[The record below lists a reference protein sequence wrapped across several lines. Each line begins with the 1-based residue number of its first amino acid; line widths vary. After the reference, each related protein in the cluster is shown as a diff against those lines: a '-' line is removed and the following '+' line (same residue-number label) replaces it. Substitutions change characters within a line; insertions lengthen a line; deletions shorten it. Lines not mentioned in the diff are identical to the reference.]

1 MKVVTASEMR
11 EIDRRAIE
19 EFGVPSLD
27 LMERAGAGSAEV
39 IAKSGLET
47 GAEVVVLC
55 GRGNNGGDGFVTGRY
70 LKEWGA
76 HVTCWMIGER
86 DELTKDTLRNLVA
99 AEESGVVIRP
109 YRPGAS
115 DEQLS
120 EDLSDAKCAVDALL
134 GTGSKGKLRKPVREL
149 TRVLNGS
156 GARVFALDVPTG
168 MNADSGAVDPDC
180 VRAAMTI
187 TFGFPK
193 RGMYSLP
200 GRDHCGDITVV
211 DLGYPEE
218 SVDVSTGVL
227 LWDEMRQLMPLRDPR
242 GHKGTFGQ
250 VVVLAGSPG
259 LSGAACLAAESAM
272 RSGAGSV
279 KLFVPESVWGVCA
292 AKLTEVMV
300 FPVPQSASGT
310 FAPESIAAVRRE
322 LDQADSVLLGPGLS
336 LREPAVEFVRE
347 VLPRI
352 ERPLVLDADG
362 LNALAGYTGPAAAR
376 LAALPAV
383 LTPHP
388 GELARLLG
396 KKPRDLVSDSV
407 VAART
412 AAERFGCEIIFKSAP
427 AVVASPDGTIDLCSL
442 GNDGMATA
450 GSGDVLAGLVA
461 GLFAQGYEAAAAA
474 RVGTMVHAR
483 AGDIC
488 RAELGRRGMI
498 AGDMI
503 RCLPYAWRELEED
516 PPRARP
522 ERAEPEE
529 EGE

>member
-1 MKVVTASEMR
+1 
-11 EIDRRAIE
+11 
-19 EFGVPSLD
+19 
-27 LMERAGAGSAEV
+27 
-39 IAKSGLET
+39 
-47 GAEVVVLC
+47 
-55 GRGNNGGDGFVTGRY
+55 
-70 LKEWGA
+70 
-76 HVTCWMIGER
+76 
-86 DELTKDTLRNLVA
+86 
-99 AEESGVVIRP
+99 
-109 YRPGAS
+109 
-115 DEQLS
+115 
-120 EDLSDAKCAVDALL
+120 
-134 GTGSKGKLRKPVREL
+134 
-149 TRVLNGS
+149 
-156 GARVFALDVPTG
+156 
-168 MNADSGAVDPDC
+168 
-180 VRAAMTI
+180 MTI

-200 GRDHCGDITVV
+200 GRDLCGDITVV

-250 VVVLAGSPG
+250 VAIVAGSPG
-259 LSGAACLAAESAM
+259 LTGAACLAAESAL

-279 KLFVPESVWGVCA
+279 KLYVPEGVWPICA

-300 FPVPQSASGT
+300 FPVPQSAAGT
-310 FAPESIAAVRRE
+310 FGPESIAALRRE

-336 LREPAVEFVRE
+336 MREPAVRFVRE
-347 VLPRI
+347 ILPRI
-352 ERPLVLDADG
+352 ERPLVVDADG
-362 LNALAGYTGPAAAR
+362 LNALAGETGPAVAR
-376 LAALPAV
+376 LAALPAI

-396 KKPRDLVSDSV
+396 RKPRDLVADSIA
-407 VAART
+407 AARA
-412 AAERFGCEIIFKSAP
+412 AAERFGCEIIFKSTP

-450 GSGDVLAGLVA
+450 GSGDVLAGLLA
-461 GLFAQGYEAAAAA
+461 GLIAQGYEAPAAA

-516 PPRARP
+516 PPPPRP
-522 ERAEPEE
+522 ERSEPEE
-529 EGE
+529 ESE